1 VARRCADGGSRG
13 GGEGI
18 QAPRPR
24 RARVATGVVALLAAA
39 GLAAYPAAQDIDLH
53 ELALGLGGLAL
64 ALLAF
69 GLFVGW
75 AGALG
80 CGLALLGGEYAV
92 LFAAEGAT
100 LDRLT
105 PVYAAG
111 FMFVAEVAFWS
122 IERRVPAW
130 SEAATLEWRL
140 GHLGAACAGAAGVGA
155 LATVSAAAATGGGG
169 VVLESFGVG
178 AAIGSIVILA
188 ALMRRLFLR

>member
-1 VARRCADGGSRG
+1 MAGRCADGGRRR

-24 RARVATGVVALLAAA
+24 RARVATGAVALLAAA
-39 GLAAYPAAQDIDLH
+39 GLAAYPAAQDIELH
-53 ELALGLGGLAL
+53 LLALGLGAFAL
-64 ALLAF
+64 VLLAF
-69 GLFVGW
+69 GLLVGW

-80 CGLALLGGEYAV
+80 CGLAVLGAEYAV
-92 LFAAEGAT
+92 LFTAEGAT
-100 LDRLT
+100 LDQLT
-105 PVYAAG
+105 PVYAVG
-111 FMFVAEVAFWS
+111 FLLVAEVSFWS

-130 SEAATLEWRL
+130 SDATAVEWRL
-140 GHLGAACAGAAGVGA
+140 ARLAAACVGAAGVAA

-188 ALMRRLFLR
+188 VLMRRLFLR